1 MRLAVRSAAFR
12 RHLRKIGIQDT
23 HTVHRHFHA
32 RAVGNNLAFIP
43 FPDWLEIALVPRQT
57 LCRRDSVYG
66 SIQTVVG
73 NIPLILEKGSAFILK
88 KLYLHPTGGYIV
100 TARRSNSDAVVGF
113 RRKLERKGLSKNA
126 IKSQLRPCL
135 TWNEDI
141 EERLGR
147 KENTRR
153 QVPVRIHDIRKTK
166 TTSTNSNSEL
176 KESDTP
182 KSPSKTKVCKLCG
195 KKILGD
201 ILDHFSKEHFSFY
214 VANKK
219 TIMSHPGAFAV
230 DEDKYDSKIHL
241 ARNIEVIKLHKNH
254 TQNNK
259 QTTETPPKKT
269 HVFNHRKM
277 RGIISDLEEHPQE
290 QTYRGWNLFMC
301 DGCEK
306 TCKHG
311 RVIFVNMKR
320 TQHLCYDCYK
330 HAKSI
335 VKFKRGNKHFY
346 INTPM

>member
-1 MRLAVRSAAFR
+1 MATFKSLEDLAALKKDMKREKEGKAKHTINAIANRTNRSSSSNM
-12 RHLRKIGIQDT
+12 D
-23 HTVHRHFHA
+23 
-32 RAVGNNLAFIP
+32 
-43 FPDWLEIALVPRQT
+43 E
-57 LCRRDSVYG
+57 DSNVCVY
-66 SIQTVVG
+66 STTTYNAIDKNV
-73 NIPLILEKGSAFILK
+73 LK
-88 KLYLHPTGGYIV
+88 KLKDSQASKGNSSF
-100 TARRSNSDAVVGF
+100 TAENNPATKQNKKSREKL

-201 ILDHFSKEHFSFY
+201 ILDHLSKEHFSFY
-214 VANKK
+214 VANKE

-320 TQHLCYDCYK
+320 TLHLCYDCYK

>member
-1 MRLAVRSAAFR
+1 MAISRRRKALA
-12 RHLRKIGIQDT
+12 D
-23 HTVHRHFHA
+23 
-32 RAVGNNLAFIP
+32 
-43 FPDWLEIALVPRQT
+43 
-57 LCRRDSVYG
+57 
-66 SIQTVVG
+66 
-73 NIPLILEKGSAFILK
+73 LK
-88 KLYLHPTGGYIV
+88 KELKRLKSIETKNIDASMQV
-100 TARRSNSDAVVGF
+100 KCLKENSRQEMEDNETSAVQEKMARKKLM
-113 RRKLERKGLSKNA
+113 RKLERKGVSRNA
-126 IKSQLRPCL
+126 IKTQLRPCL
-135 TWNEDI
+135 TSGNAI
-141 EERLGR
+141 EERLEDNKVEVNRGGIMMKR
-147 KENTRR
+147 E
-153 QVPVRIHDIRKTK
+153 VPM
-166 TTSTNSNSEL
+166 
-176 KESDTP
+176 
-182 KSPSKTKVCKLCG
+182 SKICKLCG

-201 ILDHFSKEHFSFY
+201 ILDHFSEKHFSFY
-214 VANKK
+214 VANKE
-219 TIMSHPGAFAV
+219 TIMSHSGAFTV

-241 ARNIEVIKLHKNH
+241 ARNIEVIKPHKNH

-320 TQHLCYDCYK
+320 TLHLCYDCYK

-335 VKFKRGNKHFY
+335 VKFKRGNKHVY

>member
-1 MRLAVRSAAFR
+1 MAISRRRKALA
-12 RHLRKIGIQDT
+12 D
-23 HTVHRHFHA
+23 
-32 RAVGNNLAFIP
+32 
-43 FPDWLEIALVPRQT
+43 
-57 LCRRDSVYG
+57 
-66 SIQTVVG
+66 
-73 NIPLILEKGSAFILK
+73 LK
-88 KLYLHPTGGYIV
+88 KELKRLKSIETKNIDASMQV
-100 TARRSNSDAVVGF
+100 KCLKENSRQEMEDNETSAVQEKMARKKLM
-113 RRKLERKGLSKNA
+113 RKLERKGLSRNA

-135 TWNEDI
+135 TSGNAI
-141 EERLGR
+141 EERLEDNKVEVNRGGIMMKR
-147 KENTRR
+147 E
-153 QVPVRIHDIRKTK
+153 VPM
-166 TTSTNSNSEL
+166 
-176 KESDTP
+176 
-182 KSPSKTKVCKLCG
+182 SKICKLCG

-201 ILDHFSKEHFSFY
+201 ILDHFSEKHFSFY
-214 VANKK
+214 VANKE

-241 ARNIEVIKLHKNH
+241 ARNIEVIKPHKNH

-290 QTYRGWNLFMC
+290 QTYRGWDLFMC

-320 TQHLCYDCYK
+320 TLHLCYDCYK

>member
-1 MRLAVRSAAFR
+1 MAISRRRKALA
-12 RHLRKIGIQDT
+12 D
-23 HTVHRHFHA
+23 
-32 RAVGNNLAFIP
+32 
-43 FPDWLEIALVPRQT
+43 
-57 LCRRDSVYG
+57 
-66 SIQTVVG
+66 
-73 NIPLILEKGSAFILK
+73 LK
-88 KLYLHPTGGYIV
+88 KELKRLKSIETKNIDASMQV
-100 TARRSNSDAVVGF
+100 KCLKENSRQEMEDNETSAVQEKMARKKLMRN
-113 RRKLERKGLSKNA
+113 LERKGLSRNA

-135 TWNEDI
+135 TSGNAI
-141 EERLGR
+141 EERLEDNKVEVNRGGIMMKR
-147 KENTRR
+147 E
-153 QVPVRIHDIRKTK
+153 VPM
-166 TTSTNSNSEL
+166 
-176 KESDTP
+176 
-182 KSPSKTKVCKLCG
+182 SKICKLCG

-201 ILDHFSKEHFSFY
+201 ILDHFSEKHFSFY
-214 VANKK
+214 VANKE
-219 TIMSHPGAFAV
+219 TIMSHPGAFTV

-241 ARNIEVIKLHKNH
+241 ARNIEVIKPHKNH

-320 TQHLCYDCYK
+320 TLHLCYDCYK

-335 VKFKRGNKHFY
+335 VKFKRGNKHVY

>member
-1 MRLAVRSAAFR
+1 MAISRRRKALA
-12 RHLRKIGIQDT
+12 D
-23 HTVHRHFHA
+23 
-32 RAVGNNLAFIP
+32 
-43 FPDWLEIALVPRQT
+43 
-57 LCRRDSVYG
+57 
-66 SIQTVVG
+66 
-73 NIPLILEKGSAFILK
+73 LK
-88 KLYLHPTGGYIV
+88 KELKRLKSIETKNIDASMQV
-100 TARRSNSDAVVGF
+100 KCLKENSRQEMEDNETSAVQEKMARKKLM
-113 RRKLERKGLSKNA
+113 RKLERKGLSRNA

-135 TWNEDI
+135 TSGNAI
-141 EERLGR
+141 EERLEDNKVEVNRGGIMMKR
-147 KENTRR
+147 E
-153 QVPVRIHDIRKTK
+153 VPM
-166 TTSTNSNSEL
+166 
-176 KESDTP
+176 
-182 KSPSKTKVCKLCG
+182 SKICKLCG

-201 ILDHFSKEHFSFY
+201 ILDHFSEKHFSFY
-214 VANKK
+214 VANKE
-219 TIMSHPGAFAV
+219 TIMSHSGAFTV

-241 ARNIEVIKLHKNH
+241 ARNIEVIKSHKNH

-320 TQHLCYDCYK
+320 TLHLCYDCYK

-335 VKFKRGNKHFY
+335 VKFKRGNKHVY

>member
-1 MRLAVRSAAFR
+1 MATFKSLEDLAALKKEMKREKEGKA
-12 RHLRKIGIQDT
+12 K
-23 HTVHRHFHA
+23 HTINA
-32 RAVGNNLAFIP
+32 
-43 FPDWLEIALVPRQT
+43 IANSINRPSSSHKEE
-57 LCRRDSVYG
+57 DSNVCVFSTSTYNA
-66 SIQTVVG
+66 IDKNV
-73 NIPLILEKGSAFILK
+73 LK
-88 KLYLHPTGGYIV
+88 KLKESQ
-100 TARRSNSDAVVGF
+100 ASKSNSTSKAENTSATKQDKKS
-113 RRKLERKGLSKNA
+113 REKLSRKLERKGLSKNA

-141 EERLGR
+141 EEKLGR
-147 KENTRR
+147 NENTGR
-153 QVPVRIHDIRKTK
+153 QIPVRIHYIRKAK

-201 ILDHFSKEHFSFY
+201 VLDHFSKEHFSFY
-214 VANKK
+214 VANKE

-230 DEDKYDSKIHL
+230 EEDKYDSKIHL
-241 ARNIEVIKLHKNH
+241 ARNIEVIKPHKNH

-259 QTTETPPKKT
+259 QTTETPPKKA

-320 TQHLCYDCYK
+320 TLHLCYDCYK

-335 VKFKRGNKHFY
+335 VKFKRGNKHFS

>member
-1 MRLAVRSAAFR
+1 MAISKRRKALA
-12 RHLRKIGIQDT
+12 D
-23 HTVHRHFHA
+23 
-32 RAVGNNLAFIP
+32 
-43 FPDWLEIALVPRQT
+43 
-57 LCRRDSVYG
+57 
-66 SIQTVVG
+66 
-73 NIPLILEKGSAFILK
+73 LK
-88 KLYLHPTGGYIV
+88 KELKRLKNIEAKNIDASMHVKCLKESSRQEMEDNETSAV
-100 TARRSNSDAVVGF
+100 QDKKARKKLI
-113 RRKLERKGLSKNA
+113 RKLERKGLSRNA

-135 TWNEDI
+135 TSGNAI
-141 EERLGR
+141 EERLEDNKVEVNRGGIMMKR
-147 KENTRR
+147 E
-153 QVPVRIHDIRKTK
+153 VPM
-166 TTSTNSNSEL
+166 
-176 KESDTP
+176 
-182 KSPSKTKVCKLCG
+182 SKICKLCG

-201 ILDHFSKEHFSFY
+201 ILDHFSEKHFSFY
-214 VANKK
+214 VANKE
-219 TIMSHPGAFAV
+219 TIMSHSGAFTV

-241 ARNIEVIKLHKNH
+241 ARNIEVIKPHKNH

-320 TQHLCYDCYK
+320 TLHLCYDCYK

-335 VKFKRGNKHFY
+335 VKFKRGNKHVY